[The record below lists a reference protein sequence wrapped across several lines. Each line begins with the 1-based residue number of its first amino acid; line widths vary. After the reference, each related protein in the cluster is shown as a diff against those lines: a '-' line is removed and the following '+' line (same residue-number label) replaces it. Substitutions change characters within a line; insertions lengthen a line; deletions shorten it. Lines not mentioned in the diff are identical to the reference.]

1 MVRARGGPALT
12 PDGSIRERAAAVL
25 DRMARAAAR
34 AGRRP
39 GEVRLVAVSKTQS
52 VRAVEEARAAGL
64 EVFGENYVQE
74 AEEKI
79 RAVPDAEWHLIGKL
93 QGNKVG
99 KAVSLFPWIQ
109 TVDSASLLAAISR
122 RAAAAGKTVDV
133 LVEVNLAGE
142 GSKAGISPEGCP
154 AILDAAEGLPGVR
167 LRGLM
172 AIPPFSEDPEASRPH
187 FARLKGL
194 LAELARQAARG
205 AEMTELSM
213 GMSHDFEAAIEEG
226 ATMVRVGTAIFGAR
240 RLR

>member
-1 MVRARGGPALT
+1 MT
-12 PDGSIRERAAAVL
+12 PDGSIRERAADVL

-34 AGRRP
+34 AGRRA
-39 GEVRLVAVSKTQS
+39 GEVRLVAVTKTQS
-52 VRAVEEARAAGL
+52 AERVAEARAAGL

-79 RAVPDAEWHLIGKL
+79 RAVPGAEWHLIGKL
-93 QGNKVG
+93 QGNKAG

-122 RAAAAGKTVDV
+122 RAAAAGKTVDL

-142 GSKAGISPEGCP
+142 GSKAGVPPEGLQ
-154 AILDAAEGLPGVR
+154 AILDAAAGRPGIRV
-167 LRGLM
+167 RGLM
-172 AIPPFSEDPEASRPH
+172 AIPPFSEDPEAGRPY
-187 FARLKGL
+187 FARLRAL
-194 LAELARQAARG
+194 LAESARRAPPG

-226 ATMVRVGTAIFGAR
+226 ATMVRVGTAIFGPR
-240 RLR
+240 RVR